1 MRLAMTWAVPAVI
14 LAMTG
19 AFAVSAAE
27 PAAVSAVWVEKDLS
41 FTHMGF
47 TSYYSCDGIRDKV
60 RYVLTQVGARPG
72 FKVTVSGC
80 VNGNGPEIMPR
91 VRVRAAMPREAT
103 PEVLAELAR
112 DRSTRELTARQQG
125 RAAAGT
131 AADAGSAP
139 FQAQWRTLQFRGTP
153 NSEVQD
159 GDCELMEQL
168 VREVLLPLGVRE
180 VAGSRLACV
189 PHQASPNSI
198 NLKLMAL
205 EPQVPA
211 PAKP

>member
-19 AFAVSAAE
+19 AFAASAAE
-27 PAAVSAVWVEKDLS
+27 PAAVNAVWVEKDLS

-60 RYVLTQVGARPG
+60 RYVLKQVSARPG

-80 VNGNGPEIMPR
+80 VNGSGPEIMPR
-91 VRVRAAMPREAT
+91 VRVRAALPREAT
-103 PEVLAELAR
+103 
-112 DRSTRELTARQQG
+112 
-125 RAAAGT
+125 
-131 AADAGSAP
+131 AADGGSTP
-139 FQAQWRTLQFRGTP
+139 FPAQWRTLQFRGTP

-180 VAGSRLACV
+180 VDGSRLACV
-189 PHQASPNSI
+189 PHQASPSAI

-205 EPQVPA
+205 EPRVPA
-211 PAKP
+211 PTKP